1 MKRLKPAANDLLLPP
16 EAAVIFAG
24 SRFTRRGRDAA
35 SPR

>member
-1 MKRLKPAANDLLLPP
+1 MKRLKPTANDLLLPG
-16 EAAVIFAG
+16 AAVIFTG